1 MATIPTRLHGLI
13 NAALADG
20 APCLVGTAAR
30 DGWPQISPKG
40 SVLVLD
46 DQTLAYWERV
56 RRTAQTNIA
65 ANPKVVVWYRNPA
78 KADQLPRGAAV
89 RFYGTASA
97 HESGSV
103 ADLVWEKC
111 VPAERDRDPERKGL
125 AVVIKVERVEDL
137 AGGAVT

>member
-1 MATIPTRLHGLI
+1 
-13 NAALADG
+13 
-20 APCLVGTAAR
+20 
-30 DGWPQISPKG
+30 
-40 SVLVLD
+40 VLD
-46 DQTLAYWERV
+46 DETLAYWERV
-56 RRTAQTNIA
+56 RRTAQTNVSENA
-65 ANPKVVVWYRNPA
+65 RVVVWYRNPA

-97 HESGSV
+97 HETGKL

-125 AVVIKVERVEDL
+125 AVVIAVERVEDL

>member
-1 MATIPTRLHGLI
+1 MAKIPARLHALI
-13 NAALADG
+13 DAALADG
-20 APCLVGTAAR
+20 APCLIGTASR
-30 DGWPQISPKG
+30 DGWPNISPKG

-46 DQTLAYWERV
+46 DGTLAYWERV
-56 RRTAQTNIA
+56 RRTAQANVT

-78 KADQLPRGAAV
+78 KADQLPRGAAL
-89 RFYGTASA
+89 RFYGTATA
-97 HESGSV
+97 QESGPLC
-103 ADLVWEKC
+103 DPVWAKC